1 MYKTTITSGPVEV
14 ISNGSV
20 ISYEGNPIRIITE
33 LPGFNFIINY
43 IFEDTENTSDP
54 STVNAFVSENNE
66 ELNLILRNFKT
77 SLGTGT
83 IEAMHVGHHEQKKL
97 FLNFRV
103 VSLDEGVGRT
113 LTYTLYKEL
122 KGGVD
127 NG

>member
-14 ISNGSV
+14 MSHGSV
-20 ISYEGNPIRIITE
+20 ISYEGNSIRIITE

-43 IFEDTENTSDP
+43 IFEDGENTSDP
-54 STVNAFVSENNE
+54 SSVNAFVSENNE

-77 SLGTGT
+77 SLGAGT
-83 IEAMHVGHHEQKKL
+83 IKAMHVGHHEHKKL

-103 VSLDEGVGRT
+103 VSLDDGVGKT

-122 KGGVD
+122 EGGVD